1 MIFTEIVI
9 TNLYEEL
16 RKLPFLRKSF
26 IQNHIIQI
34 EIPDSV
40 GVNHHLRILYDYFL
54 GDEEDKMRTL
64 DECVQGDYPECL
76 EPLQV
81 LIKYFCGTD
90 MKKCGMMNR
99 HVGHDWTKVS

>member
-1 MIFTEIVI
+1 
-9 TNLYEEL
+9 
-16 RKLPFLRKSF
+16 
-26 IQNHIIQI
+26 
-34 EIPDSV
+34 
-40 GVNHHLRILYDYFL
+40 
-54 GDEEDKMRTL
+54 MRTL

-99 HVGHDWTKVS
+99 HVGHDWTKVSFTFLFENVQEYQNGSKLKGAKFDQIFH

>member
-1 MIFTEIVI
+1 
-9 TNLYEEL
+9 
-16 RKLPFLRKSF
+16 
-26 IQNHIIQI
+26 
-34 EIPDSV
+34 
-40 GVNHHLRILYDYFL
+40 
-54 GDEEDKMRTL
+54 MRTL

-99 HVGHDWTKVS
+99 HVGHDWTKVRFYNEFPRRSVVKIFNEKSVD